1 MNPMLVITPIGH
13 VVRLTP
19 CNDGR
24 NAYVDR
30 PPELNDSECGYSQMT
45 HENSWL
51 QQEGF
56 IEIAIGKL
64 KLEPNPEL
72 EKLCIE
78 I

>member
-1 MNPMLVITPIGH
+1 
-13 VVRLTP
+13 
-19 CNDGR
+19 
-24 NAYVDR
+24 
-30 PPELNDSECGYSQMT
+30 MT

-56 IEIAIGKL
+56 IELAIGKL